1 MRSFSPAALAL
12 AAPLALLPL
21 VGCPDVTD
29 PGDENE
35 EEVIT
40 TVTLT
45 FSPEGGGAD
54 VVAKH
59 ADPENDGAP
68 VIDPIT
74 LTNGTVYALAI
85 AFTNELEDPAE
96 DITAEV
102 EEEGADHQVLIYG
115 GAVAGPAAG
124 DPAGAVVDHAYD
136 DTDDNGFPVG
146 LANTVTASAVGSGD
160 FKVML
165 RHMPPE
171 DDVAVKNATVAADF
185 AAGGS
190 AGIGGDVD
198 VDVTFGL
205 TVE

>member
-1 MRSFSPAALAL
+1 MRVLSPAVLAF

-21 VGCPDVTD
+21 TGCPNVTN
-29 PGDENE
+29 PGDETE
-35 EEVIT
+35 PEVIT

-45 FSPEGGGAD
+45 FSPDGGGAD

-59 ADPENDGAP
+59 ADPENDGSP

-74 LTNGTVYALAI
+74 LTNGTAYTLTL

-102 EEEGADHQVLIYG
+102 EDESADHQVLIYG
-115 GAVAGPAAG
+115 GAVSGPAAG

-136 DTDDNGFPVG
+136 DTDANGFPVG

-171 DDVAVKNATVAADF
+171 DDVAVKNASVAADF
-185 AAGGS
+185 ASGGS

-198 VDVTFGL
+198 VDVTFAL